1 MIQGKIGAASG
12 YQGRNNTGEFPKM
25 HMRNLLGA
33 AGVLT
38 LSLAS
43 VPAMAQDEVAPG
55 AEFNGVYIGGSF
67 GYTVQNNDVGERVV
81 FDRGSNGS
89 FGEDITNAAGDNV
102 FTPGFCNGASTS
114 AANVACKNDKDDI
127 EYYGRVGFDVQMG
140 KFVIGAVGEFGKTEI
155 RDSVSA
161 FSTTPAS
168 YTMEREI
175 DWNAALRLRAG
186 VVAGERTLFYATGG
200 GAYAKIDHSF
210 YSIGNAANSFTVQ
223 GDNHAW
229 GWQAGGGVE
238 QKLGRNFSVGLE
250 YLYSRYNDDDSTVR
264 VGTGT
269 AGAANPFVLA
279 GGADLARNSNRFD
292 FHSLR
297 ATAAF
302 RF

>member
-1 MIQGKIGAASG
+1 MRMRTLLAA
-12 YQGRNNTGEFPKM
+12 T
-25 HMRNLLGA
+25 
-33 AGVLT
+33 GVLT

-43 VPAMAQDEVAPG
+43 APAFAQDG
-55 AEFNGVYIGGSF
+55 ATEEFSGFYVGGSV
-67 GYTVQNNDVGERVV
+67 GYTVQNNDVGERIV
-81 FDRGSNGS
+81 FDAGSNGTY
-89 FGEDITNAAGDNV
+89 GDTIATAAGADA
-102 FTPGFCNGASTS
+102 FSPGFCNGAATS
-114 AANVACKNDKDDI
+114 VANLACANDKDDI
-127 EYYGRVGFDVQMG
+127 EYYGRVGFDKQMG

-168 YTMEREI
+168 YTMTREI

-210 YSIGNAANSFTVQ
+210 STTNTANSFAVQ
-223 GDNHAW
+223 GKDEAW

-238 QKLGRNFSVGLE
+238 QKLGRNFSIGLE
-250 YLYSRYNDDDSTVR
+250 YLYSRYDDKDASVR

-269 AGAANPFVLA
+269 AGATNPFVLA
-279 GGADLARNSNRFD
+279 GGADLARDSNRFD

-297 ATAAF
+297 ATAQF